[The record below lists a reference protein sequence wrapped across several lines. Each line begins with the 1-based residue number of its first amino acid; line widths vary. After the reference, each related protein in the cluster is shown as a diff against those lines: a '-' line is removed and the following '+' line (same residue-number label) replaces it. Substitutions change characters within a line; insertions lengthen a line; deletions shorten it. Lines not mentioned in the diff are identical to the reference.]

1 MFEGDIIRYNLEPY
15 NFQLE
20 PRDNN
25 NIITLRIVQLCCDK
39 FIIVTPVDGLW
50 PRTFN
55 NWQLEEKLLV
65 DYIIDY
71 IYTIEPK
78 TPPR

>member
-15 NFQLE
+15 NFNLE
-20 PRDNN
+20 ANEYN
-25 NIITLRIVQLCCDK
+25 NIVTLRIVQVCCDK
-39 FIIVTPVDGLW
+39 FIIVTPLDGLW
-50 PRTFN
+50 PRPFN
-55 NWQLEEKLLV
+55 NWQSEEKLLV
-65 DYIIDY
+65 DYIIET